1 MSEQNQMSWDE
12 IEIDFNFRLG
22 LVQEKRERT
31 EKLKENQQIFSF
43 HFAHDSVRLDTIR
56 RFSDN

>member
-12 IEIDFNFRLG
+12 IEIDFNFLLG
-22 LVQEKRERT
+22 LVQERERT
-31 EKLKENQQIFSF
+31 EKLKEIQQIFSF
-43 HFAHDSVRLDTIR
+43 HFARDSVRLDTIR